1 MPHGETTEE
10 TASAAI
16 AGGLYGYNTVVW
28 IVWNACCRIG
38 EGVVVILMSTST
50 LLHGDSSITM
60 PLMMMMMINYLMM

>member
-16 AGGLYGYNTVVW
+16 AGGLYGYHTVFW

-60 PLMMMMMINYLMM
+60 PLMMMINYLMM